1 MNRIPRVLGAG
12 GQLIVMAAI
21 VGSLLYWPLAL
32 VLVLLCALAGIP
44 AQSLVTFGGVLG
56 TVSGML
62 VWWLVS
68 CTLAL
73 AYAAFMFPW
82 HANVGGWPDAPK
94 R

>member
-1 MNRIPRVLGAG
+1 MRKIPRALGAG
-12 GQLIVMAAI
+12 SQLIVMAAI
-21 VGSLLYWPLAL
+21 VGSLLYFPLGL

-44 AQSLVTFGGVLG
+44 AQSLITFAGVLG

-73 AYAAFMFPW
+73 AYAAVVFPW
-82 HANVGGWPDAPK
+82 HGNVHAGQMPK